1 MARMPRLTGRA
12 CARVLAGLYAA
23 LAAANFA
30 AGAKRHRAGEW
41 ATKPL
46 LMPVLAGFVLA
57 ATGDR
62 QEGVRL
68 PAAGMALSGL
78 GDTALLG
85 PESWFVPGMGAFAAA
100 HACYITALARDG
112 AARGVR
118 PRVAA
123 GYAALWAVLIAVLWR
138 NLGALRVPVA
148 AYSLLLVSMAVLASG
163 RNRAAAAG
171 GALFVVSDALIACG
185 LAGINAVPRQEAVVM
200 PTYVAAQFLLAAGFL
215 RPPDASRLSV
225 FLAGAGLRQWADGRQ
240 RGPARGTGL
249 AGCARQRPC
258 GADARPAAGRLADA
272 AARRGPVAGSP
283 GHAGGRDAPLA
294 AGPVR
299 PARGR

>member
-1 MARMPRLTGRA
+1 MPRLTAR
-12 CARVLAGLYAA
+12 ARVLAGLYAA
-23 LAAANFA
+23 LSAANSVSA
-30 AGAKRHRAGEW
+30 AKRSRAGEW

-46 LMPVLAGFVLA
+46 LMPALA
-57 ATGDR
+57 AFALAAAGDR
-62 QEGVRL
+62 EPGMRL
-68 PAAGMALSGL
+68 PVAGMALSGL

-85 PESWFVPGMGAFAAA
+85 AESAESWFVPGMGAFAAA

-138 NLGALRVPVA
+138 GLDSGLRVPVA

-185 LAGINAVPRQEAVVM
+185 LAGINAVPRQESAVM

-215 RPPDASRLSV
+215 RA
-225 FLAGAGLRQWADGRQ
+225 Q
-240 RGPARGTGL
+240 RGT
-249 AGCARQRPC
+249 
-258 GADARPAAGRLADA
+258 A
-272 AARRGPVAGSP
+272 AA
-283 GHAGGRDAPLA
+283 
-294 AGPVR
+294 
-299 PARGR
+299 